1 MLKRDGKPIERRDV
15 PGTSERLTET
25 ELAAYNAIFATIERD
40 YRQIEDIE
48 GQLEKF
54 GRTPLEQSDSK
65 SLETVTTAN
74 GKNWNAHAVLM
85 NLPKGE
91 ILLCREPEGNQW
103 AIVQRLNTAGRY
115 AQTHGEASVLLTGNS
130 AREVVDDYSSQANH
144 TLRFM
149 ARNLTAKAQ
158 GVVWEKYPDNNPSQV
173 MRAIS
178 ERCAL
183 AVDNPQALRQE
194 ERQQTIEQKIEQ
206 GVKRSRG
213 MSI

>member
-1 MLKRDGKPIERRDV
+1 MLKRDGKPIERREV
-15 PGTSERLTET
+15 PGTSERLTAT
-25 ELAAYNAIFATIERD
+25 ESAAYNAAFATIERD
-40 YRQIEDIE
+40 FKQIEDIN
-48 GQLEKF
+48 GQLEKLD
-54 GRTPLEQSDSK
+54 RTPLDRSDSK
-65 SLETVTTAN
+65 SLEPVTTAN
-74 GKNWNAHAVLM
+74 GKNWNAQAVLM

-115 AQTHGEASVLLTGNS
+115 AQTHGNASVLLTANS
-130 AREVVDDYSSQANH
+130 AREAVDDYSSQANH

-194 ERQQTIEQKIEQ
+194 QQQAIEQKIEQ

>member
-1 MLKRDGKPIERRDV
+1 MLKRDGKPIDRHDV
-15 PGTSERLTET
+15 PGTSERLTGT
-25 ELAAYNAIFATIERD
+25 EFAAYNAAFATIERD
-40 YRQIEDIE
+40 YKQIENIK
-48 GQLEKF
+48 GQLEQL
-54 GRTPLEQSDSK
+54 GRTPLERSDSK
-65 SLETVTTAN
+65 SLETVTTAD
-74 GKNWNAHAVLM
+74 GKNWNAQGVLM

-158 GVVWEKYPDNNPSQV
+158 EAVWEKYPDNNPSRV
-173 MRAIS
+173 VRAIS
-178 ERCAL
+178 ERCYS
-183 AVDNPQALRQE
+183 AVDNPQSLEQRQG
-194 ERQQTIEQKIEQ
+194 IEQNMKH
-206 GVKRSRG
+206 SRRQSHG

>member
-1 MLKRDGKPIERRDV
+1 MLKRDGKPIERHDV
-15 PGTSERLTET
+15 PGTSERLTGT
-25 ELAAYNAIFATIERD
+25 EFAAYNAAFANIERD
-40 YRQIEDIE
+40 YRQIENIE
-48 GQLEKF
+48 GQIEQL
-54 GRTPLEQSDSK
+54 GRTPLERSDSK

-130 AREVVDDYSSQANH
+130 AREVVDDYSNQARH

-158 GVVWEKYPDNNPSQV
+158 QVVWEKYPDNNPGQV
-173 MRAIS
+173 MHAIS
-178 ERCAL
+178 QRCAL
-183 AVDNPQALRQE
+183 AVDNPQALRQ
-194 ERQQTIEQKIEQ
+194 QQEQAIEHS
-206 GVKRSRG
+206 VKRSRG

>member
-25 ELAAYNAIFATIERD
+25 ELAAYNAAFATIQRD
-40 YRQIEDIE
+40 YRQIENIK
-48 GQLEKF
+48 GQLEQL
-54 GRTPLEQSDSK
+54 GRTPLERSDSK
-65 SLETVTTAN
+65 SFETVATAD
-74 GKNWNAHAVLM
+74 GKNWNTHAVLL

-91 ILLCREPEGNQW
+91 ILLCREPEGKQW

-130 AREVVDDYSSQANH
+130 AREVVDDYSNQAKH

-158 GVVWEKYPDNNPSQV
+158 QVVWEKYPDNNPSQV
-173 MRAIS
+173 MHAIS
-178 ERCAL
+178 QRCAL
-183 AVDNPQALRQE
+183 AVDNPQALRQ
-194 ERQQTIEQKIEQ
+194 QQEQAIEH

>member
-1 MLKRDGKPIERRDV
+1 MLKRDGKPIERHDM
-15 PGTSERLTET
+15 PGISERLTGT
-25 ELAAYNAIFATIERD
+25 EFAAYNATFATIERD
-40 YRQIEDIE
+40 FKQIENIKN
-48 GQLEKF
+48 QLDQL
-54 GRTPLEQSDSK
+54 GRNPLERPDSK
-65 SLETVTTAN
+65 SFETVTTAN

-91 ILLCREPEGNQW
+91 ILLCREQEGNQW

-130 AREVVDDYSSQANH
+130 ARQVVDDYSDQAKH

-158 GVVWEKYPDNNPSQV
+158 QVAWEKYPDNNPSQV
-173 MRAIS
+173 MHAIS
-178 ERCAL
+178 QRCAL
-183 AVDNPQALRQE
+183 AVDNPQALRQQQE
-194 ERQQTIEQKIEQ
+194 QAVEQTIEH

>member
-1 MLKRDGKPIERRDV
+1 MLKRDGKPIELRDV
-15 PGTSERLTET
+15 PGTSKRLTET
-25 ELAAYNAIFATIERD
+25 ELAAYNAAFATIERD
-40 YRQIEDIE
+40 YRQIESIR
-48 GQLEKF
+48 GQLEKL
-54 GRTPLEQSDSK
+54 GRTPLERSDSK
-65 SLETVTTAN
+65 SSETVTTSN
-74 GKNWNAHAVLM
+74 GKKWNAQGVLM

-115 AQTHGEASVLLTGNS
+115 TQTHGEASVLLTGNS

-149 ARNLTAKAQ
+149 ARTLTAKAQ
-158 GVVWEKYPDNNPSQV
+158 SAVWEKYPDNNPNQV

-178 ERCAL
+178 QRCAL
-183 AVDNPQALRQE
+183 AADNPQALEQRQGI
-194 ERQQTIEQKIEQ
+194 ERSIKQ
-206 GVKRSRG
+206 SRG

>member
-25 ELAAYNAIFATIERD
+25 ELAAYNAAFATIQRD
-40 YRQIEDIE
+40 YRQIEDIK
-48 GQLEKF
+48 GQLDQL
-54 GRTPLEQSDSK
+54 GRNPLERSDSK
-65 SLETVTTAN
+65 SSETVTTAN
-74 GKNWNAHAVLM
+74 GKNWDAQGVLM

-91 ILLCREPEGNQW
+91 ILLCREQEGNQW
-103 AIVQRLNTAGRY
+103 AVVQRLNTAGRY
-115 AQTHGEASVLLTGNS
+115 AQANGEASVLATGNS
-130 AREVVDDYSSQANH
+130 AREVVDDYSSQAQH

-158 GVVWEKYPDNNPSQV
+158 STVWEKYPDNNPSQV

-178 ERCAL
+178 QRCAL
-183 AVDNPQALRQE
+183 AAENPQALEQRQDN
-194 ERQQTIEQKIEQ
+194 ERSMKQ
-206 GVKRSRG
+206 SRG

>member
-1 MLKRDGKPIERRDV
+1 MLKRSGKPIERHDV
-15 PGTSERLTET
+15 PGMSEHLTGT
-25 ELAAYNAIFATIERD
+25 EFAAYNAAFATIERD
-40 YRQIEDIE
+40 FKQIESIKS
-48 GQLEKF
+48 QLDQLD
-54 GRTPLEQSDSK
+54 RVPLERPDLK
-65 SLETVTTAN
+65 SFETVTTAN
-74 GKNWNAHAVLM
+74 GKNWNAQAVLM

-130 AREVVDDYSSQANH
+130 AREVVDDYSNQANH

-158 GVVWEKYPDNNPSQV
+158 QVVWEKYPDNNPSQV
-173 MRAIS
+173 MHAIS
-178 ERCAL
+178 QRCAL

-194 ERQQTIEQKIEQ
+194 QQQAVEQTIDH

>member
-15 PGTSERLTET
+15 PGTSERLTGT
-25 ELAAYNAIFATIERD
+25 EFAAYNAAFATIERD
-40 YRQIEDIE
+40 FKQIEDIKN
-48 GQLEKF
+48 QLDQLD
-54 GRTPLEQSDSK
+54 RTSLERPDSK
-65 SLETVTTAN
+65 SFEMVTAAN
-74 GKNWNAHAVLM
+74 GKNWNAHAALM

-130 AREVVDDYSSQANH
+130 VREVVDDYSSQANH

-194 ERQQTIEQKIEQ
+194 QQQAIEQKIEQ

>member
-1 MLKRDGKPIERRDV
+1 MLKRDGKPIESKHEV

-25 ELAAYNAIFATIERD
+25 ELAAYNAAFATIERD
-40 YRQIEDIE
+40 FKQIEGIK
-48 GQLEKF
+48 GQLEKLD
-54 GRTPLEQSDSK
+54 RTPLERTDSK
-65 SLETVTTAN
+65 STETVTTAN
-74 GKNWNAHAVLM
+74 GKNWNAQEVLM

-91 ILLCREPEGNQW
+91 ILLCRESEGNQW

-115 AQTHGEASVLLTGNS
+115 TQTHGEASVLLTGNS
-130 AREVVDDYSSQANH
+130 AREVVDDYSNQAKH

-158 GVVWEKYPDNNPSQV
+158 NAVWEKYPDNNPTQV

-178 ERCAL
+178 QRCAL
-183 AVDNPQALRQE
+183 AVDNQ
-194 ERQQTIEQKIEQ
+194 QQTLEQRQ
-206 GVKRSRG
+206 GNERNIKQSRG

>member
-15 PGTSERLTET
+15 PGTSERLTAT
-25 ELAAYNAIFATIERD
+25 ELAAYNATFATIERD
-40 YRQIEDIE
+40 FKQIENIK
-48 GQLEKF
+48 GQLEQL
-54 GRTPLEQSDSK
+54 GRTSFESSDSK

-74 GKNWNAHAVLM
+74 GKNWNAQAVLM

-115 AQTHGEASVLLTGNS
+115 AQTHGDASVLLTANS
-130 AREVVDDYSSQANH
+130 AREAVDDYSSQANH

-173 MRAIS
+173 VRAIS

-194 ERQQTIEQKIEQ
+194 QQQAIEQKIEQ

>member
-1 MLKRDGKPIERRDV
+1 MLKRDGKPIERHEV
-15 PGTSERLTET
+15 PGTAERLTET
-25 ELAAYNAIFATIERD
+25 ELAAFNATFATIERD

-48 GQLEKF
+48 GQLKQLD
-54 GRTPLEQSDSK
+54 RVQPDSK
-65 SLETVTTAN
+65 SPETVTTAN
-74 GKNWNAHAVLM
+74 GKNWNTHAVLM

-115 AQTHGEASVLLTGNS
+115 AQTHGETSVLLTGNS
-130 AREVVDDYSSQANH
+130 AREAVDDYSSQAEH

-158 GVVWEKYPDNNPSQV
+158 QAVWEKYPDNNPVQV

-178 ERCAL
+178 QRCAL
-183 AVDNPQALRQE
+183 AVDNPEALRQE
-194 ERQQTIEQKIEQ
+194 QAIEQTIEH

-213 MSI
+213 LSI

>member
-1 MLKRDGKPIERRDV
+1 MLKRDGKFIERHDV
-15 PGTSERLTET
+15 PGMSERLTGT
-25 ELAAYNAIFATIERD
+25 EFAAYNAAFATIERD
-40 YRQIEDIE
+40 YRQIEDIK
-48 GQLEKF
+48 GQLDQLD
-54 GRTPLEQSDSK
+54 RTSLERSDSK

-103 AIVQRLNTAGRY
+103 AIVQRLNTTGRY

-130 AREVVDDYSSQANH
+130 AREVVDDYSDQAKH

-173 MRAIS
+173 MHAIS
-178 ERCAL
+178 QRCAL
-183 AVDNPQALRQE
+183 AADNPQALRQQQE
-194 ERQQTIEQKIEQ
+194 QTIEHS
-206 GVKRSRG
+206 VKRSRG